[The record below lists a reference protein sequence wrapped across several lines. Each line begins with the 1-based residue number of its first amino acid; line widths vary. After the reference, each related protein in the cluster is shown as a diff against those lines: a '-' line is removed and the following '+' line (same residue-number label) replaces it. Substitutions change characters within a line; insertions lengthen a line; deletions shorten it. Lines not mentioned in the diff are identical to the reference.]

1 MTAVANDI
9 ERPEVGKSIS
19 VDGSVT
25 NYHDVGDGAPVLLIH
40 GSGPGVTAW
49 ANWRLNM
56 PELAKRF
63 RVIAPD
69 MFGFGY
75 SASKG
80 RIEDKRVWVDQVA
93 SLLDSLGIDKVSM
106 VGNSF
111 GGGITLAFM
120 IAHPDRVERAV
131 LMGPA
136 GLDFPITPAL
146 DLVWGYQPS
155 LEEMRASLKYLAWD
169 HSRLTEDLI
178 QSRYEASARPEAHE
192 PYHATFGGADRQR
205 NIAMLA
211 SREEDVAA
219 LKHET
224 LILHGLF
231 DQVIPLESTVRL
243 ASLLPRADLHVF
255 AECGHWVQ
263 IERMAS
269 FNRMV
274 TEFFENGLKA

>member
-1 MTAVANDI
+1 MTAVAKDI
-9 ERPEVGKSIS
+9 ARPEIGKSIT

-25 NYHDVGDGAPVLLIH
+25 NYHDLGDGAPVLLIH

-75 SASKG
+75 SDSKG

-169 HSRLTEDLI
+169 HSRLTEDLV

-274 TEFFENGLKA
+274 AEFFENGLKA

>member
-1 MTAVANDI
+1 
-9 ERPEVGKSIS
+9 
-19 VDGSVT
+19 
-25 NYHDVGDGAPVLLIH
+25 
-40 GSGPGVTAW
+40 
-49 ANWRLNM
+49 
-56 PELAKRF
+56 
-63 RVIAPD
+63 
-69 MFGFGY
+69 
-75 SASKG
+75 
-80 RIEDKRVWVDQVA
+80 
-93 SLLDSLGIDKVSM
+93 
-106 VGNSF
+106 
-111 GGGITLAFM
+111 M

-155 LEEMRASLKYLAWD
+155 LEEMRTSLKYLAWD
-169 HSRLTEDLI
+169 HSRLTEDLV

-263 IERMAS
+263 IERMTS

-274 TEFFENGLKA
+274 AEFFENGLKA